1 MLCTFQNS
9 HNHFYITGSNE
20 NTLLTVWFVFLPVSV
35 WFYKDRNNARVIVSD
50 YGHL

>member
-20 NTLLTVWFVFLPVSV
+20 NTLTLHSSCPVVCPSLCLCGST
-35 WFYKDRNNARVIVSD
+35 KTGKMD
-50 YGHL
+50 G